1 MNTEVFL
8 QFPVIETERMQLVR
22 HDMRHAEQ
30 MFKLRTNTSVMK
42 YLDAPMPKDIDEVR
56 SKIRENIDSFD
67 HKSGIPW
74 VITLKEDGTAIGYAS
89 IWKIDHKNH
98 RGEVGYALLPDY
110 WGKGMATEA
119 VTAIIRFGFEN
130 IGLHTMMA
138 NTNPSNEASQGLL
151 KKLGFQQE
159 AYHRQDYFFDGAY
172 LDSAIFGLL
181 RSDFFDA
188 VS

>member
-1 MNTEVFL
+1 
-8 QFPVIETERMQLVR
+8 
-22 HDMRHAEQ
+22 
-30 MFKLRTNTSVMK
+30 
-42 YLDAPMPKDIDEVR
+42 
-56 SKIRENIDSFD
+56 
-67 HKSGIPW
+67 
-74 VITLKEDGTAIGYAS
+74 
-89 IWKIDHKNH
+89 
-98 RGEVGYALLPDY
+98 
-110 WGKGMATEA
+110 MATEA